1 MSFSCYACRQPVS
14 GLATRCPHCTTA
26 INMGG
31 GRDRSQDYAH
41 LQPIYV
47 SKESQD
53 WAFSLVFG
61 TIFKTA
67 VIVGLA
73 YWFWDDLVSIF
84 NWLEN
89 CYYWIKSVFH
99 SVFYSLLVW
108 LFG

>member
-31 GRDRSQDYAH
+31 GRDSSQDYAH

-53 WAFSLVFG
+53 WAMALVFG

-67 VIVGLA
+67 VIGAIVYFFWAELA
-73 YWFWDDLVSIF
+73 AAAQWIYSVS
-84 NWLEN
+84 L
-89 CYYWIKSVFH
+89 WIKSM
-99 SVFYSLLVW
+99 FYSTLVW